1 MILKNFQNKAI
12 NKLIENTKELLN
24 SSTNSNI
31 IFKSP
36 TGSGKTIMV
45 AEFIHRLIKDKISN
59 KEICFIWAGPRR
71 TLTEQSKE
79 KLTRYLNKFK
89 DLKCSSFS
97 ELENNEISENEI
109 LFLNWESINKKNK
122 STIIVENEREFFLT
136 KVLEKTKDKR
146 RDIFLIIDESHH
158 HATSEISK
166 KLIDEISPKIAIEV
180 SATPVVSN
188 PDAIINVKL
197 DDVKLEGLIKKTV
210 ILNEK
215 FDNLLSKNKITS
227 SLSEGSDKFII
238 DEAIKKRELLL
249 DKYKKNKSKV
259 NPLVLIQ
266 LPDNIRGQQEDKVRI
281 EIQQYL
287 ASKHKIKT
295 ENGKLAI
302 RLSEDKKNLENIA
315 KNENEVEVLIFK
327 QAIALG
333 WDCPRAQ
340 ILALFRNW
348 KTLSFS
354 IQTVGRIMRMPE
366 VKKGHYKDDILNHSY
381 IYTNLSDISLKEDRA
396 KDYLSIFSSFSNLNI
411 KLLSYTR
418 TRQRERTRLSP
429 LFIKIFLKEAEK
441 FKLAKKL
448 NLTNKKAKLSFIINQ
463 TSDSIDNL
471 TNKTVEGKKYE
482 ISNDKDLQALFD
494 FFIRNNLSPFYAED
508 RSVGRLKES
517 IYKFFK
523 VYLKI
528 SYEKDF
534 SKIIN
539 LVLNDDN
546 IDKFVNLIDIS
557 KSKYIEETE
566 AKEDHFKTNNEWS
579 FPKALNFTGNYT
591 ELKTKKSVMKPF
603 YYDYKWKTEENFIKY
618 IDKSKDINFWFK
630 NGDSDETYF
639 ALPYNFKKQINLF
652 YIDFI
657 IMHKNGKIGL
667 FDTKSG
673 STIDAAKEKSDGL
686 QNYISKNE
694 KKFFGGI
701 VTNTDPE
708 NFNGRW
714 VYFDKPSK
722 FLDSTNLKN
731 WKTLEF

>member
-1 MILKNFQNKAI
+1 MILKNFQIKAI
-12 NKLIENTKELLN
+12 NKLIENTRELLN

-36 TGSGKTIMV
+36 TGSGKTIMI
-45 AEFIHRLIKDKISN
+45 AEFIHKITKDKISN
-59 KEICFIWAGPRR
+59 RDICFIWAGPRR
-71 TLTEQSKE
+71 TLTDQSKE

-89 DLKCSSFS
+89 DLKCSSFL
-97 ELENNEISENEI
+97 ELQNNEILENEI

-122 STIIVENEREFFLT
+122 STIVVENEREFFLS

-158 HATSEISK
+158 HATSEISR

-188 PDAIINVKL
+188 PDAIVNVKL

-210 ILNEK
+210 ILNER

-238 DEAIKKRELLL
+238 DEAIKKRKLLL
-249 DKYKKNKSKV
+249 SKYKKSKSQV
-259 NPLVLIQ
+259 NPLILIQ
-266 LPDNIRGQQEDKVRI
+266 LPDNIRGQQEDKIRI

-366 VKKGHYKDDILNHSY
+366 VKRGHYKDDSLNHSY
-381 IYTNLSDISLKEDRA
+381 IYTNLSDISLKEDQA
-396 KDYLSIFSSFSNLNI
+396 KDYLSIFSSFSNQSI
-411 KLLSYTR
+411 KLLSYSR
-418 TRQRERTRLSP
+418 LRQREKTRLSP
-429 LFIKIFLKEAEK
+429 LFIEVFLKESK
-441 FKLAKKL
+441 KYNLAKKISL
-448 NLTNKKAKLSFIINQ
+448 LNKKAKLSFIINQ

-471 TNKTVEGKKYE
+471 ANKTVQGQKYQVT
-482 ISNDKDLQALFD
+482 NDNDLQALFD
-494 FFIRNNLSPFYAED
+494 SFIRNNLSPFFPED

-517 IYKFFK
+517 IYRFCKI
-523 VYLKI
+523 YLKI
-528 SYEKDF
+528 DYEKDF

-546 IDKFVNLIDIS
+546 INKFVNLIDIS
-557 KSKYIEETE
+557 KNKYIEETE
-566 AKEDHFKTNNEWS
+566 AKDDHLKKNNEWS
-579 FPKALNFTGNYT
+579 FPEAINFTGNYT
-591 ELKTKKSVMKPF
+591 ELKTKNSVMNPF

-618 IDKSKDINFWFK
+618 IDKSKDIKFWFK

-639 ALPYNFKKQINLF
+639 ALPYKFKKQINLF

-657 IMHKNGKIGL
+657 VVLKNGKIGL

-686 QNYISKNE
+686 QAYISKNNQ
-694 KKFFGGI
+694 KFFGGI
-701 VTNTDPE
+701 VTNTDSE

-714 VYFDKPSK
+714 IYYNKPSK
-722 FLDSTNLKN
+722 FLDSTDLKN
-731 WKTLEF
+731 WKTLDF